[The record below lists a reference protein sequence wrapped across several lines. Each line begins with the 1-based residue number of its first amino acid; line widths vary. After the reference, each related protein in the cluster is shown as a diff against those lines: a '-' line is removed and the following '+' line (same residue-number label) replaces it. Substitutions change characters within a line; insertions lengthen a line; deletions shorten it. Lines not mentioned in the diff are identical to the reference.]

1 MKYFRYV
8 LISIAVI
15 LIVYN
20 ATILDFNAPL
30 QGDSQIAL
38 IGILASASVIVLL
51 LILIQAE
58 RVISVTRAVNLSG
71 PTGQR
76 QYPPF

>member
-15 LIVYN
+15 LIIYN
-20 ATILDFNAPL
+20 ATILDINAPL

-58 RVISVTRAVNLSG
+58 RVK
-71 PTGQR
+71 QR
-76 QYPPF
+76 HKRR

>member
-15 LIVYN
+15 LIIYN
-20 ATILDFNAPL
+20 ATILDINAPL

-58 RVISVTRAVNLSG
+58 RVK
-71 PTGQR
+71 QR
-76 QYPPF
+76 HKGR

>member
-1 MKYFRYV
+1 M
-8 LISIAVI
+8 
-15 LIVYN
+15 VYN

-58 RVISVTRAVNLSG
+58 RVK
-71 PTGQR
+71 QR
-76 QYPPF
+76 YKGR

>member
-38 IGILASASVIVLL
+38 IGILASYYFILVL

-58 RVISVTRAVNLSG
+58 RVK
-71 PTGQR
+71 QR
-76 QYPPF
+76 HKGR

>member
-8 LISIAVI
+8 LISIAII

-20 ATILDFNAPL
+20 ATILDFNALL

-58 RVISVTRAVNLSG
+58 RVK
-71 PTGQR
+71 QR
-76 QYPPF
+76 HKDR

>member
-20 ATILDFNAPL
+20 ATILDSNAPL

-58 RVISVTRAVNLSG
+58 RVK
-71 PTGQR
+71 QR
-76 QYPPF
+76 HKGR

>member
-20 ATILDFNAPL
+20 ATILYFNAPL

-58 RVISVTRAVNLSG
+58 RVK
-71 PTGQR
+71 QR
-76 QYPPF
+76 HKGR

>member
-8 LISIAVI
+8 LISIAII

-20 ATILDFNAPL
+20 ATILDFNALL

-58 RVISVTRAVNLSG
+58 RVK
-71 PTGQR
+71 QR
-76 QYPPF
+76 HMDR

>member
-1 MKYFRYV
+1 MKYFRHV

-15 LIVYN
+15 LMVYN
-20 ATILDFNAPL
+20 LTILDFNAPL

-58 RVISVTRAVNLSG
+58 RVK
-71 PTGQR
+71 QR
-76 QYPPF
+76 YKGR

>member
-1 MKYFRYV
+1 MKYFRHV

-15 LIVYN
+15 LMVYN
-20 ATILDFNAPL
+20 LTILDFNAPL

-58 RVISVTRAVNLSG
+58 RVKKRYKG
-71 PTGQR
+71 R
-76 QYPPF
+76 

>member
-8 LISIAVI
+8 LISIAII

-20 ATILDFNAPL
+20 ATILDFNALL

-51 LILIQAE
+51 LILTQAE
-58 RVISVTRAVNLSG
+58 RVK
-71 PTGQR
+71 QR
-76 QYPPF
+76 HKDR